1 MNASQFC
8 SMNRFV
14 RSTSIK
20 GIFANCRGFFVLLL
34 AATLAGLALPSCNT
48 SSCQWVTTG
57 SKKGKKTTEYVCGDK
72 LKRMQRTR
80 QNNTAARNRS
90 VEENNA
96 FNSKL
101 AAARPSADQQVFIQL
116 IKTEQAEKERM
127 KGQTSAAQEAM
138 AKGIRAKY
146 KNRPIS
152 FRQVCCVNV
161 ERQSNNTYTA
171 VFYVP
176 DPNAGGGCTG
186 KPVDES
192 FNFYGVPFVV
202 KRNLSAA
209 AAGRYRIGTA
219 YSVSGRLVVN
229 ENSFSTN
236 YEGNQYLLLSGVTPY
251 EAGNWSSK
259 TYPEGG
265 RRLGGPDYQRRTDVR
280 KSYYGEF
287 FSFEKI
293 ITLD

>member
-1 MNASQFC
+1 MKTPMYC
-8 SMNRFV
+8 SMNRFI
-14 RSTSIK
+14 RSASTR
-20 GIFANCRGFFVLLL
+20 GCFATRRAFFVFMI
-34 AATLAGLALPSCNT
+34 AAILAGLTLPSCNT

-57 SKKGKKTTEYVCGDK
+57 SRKGKKTTEYVCGDK
-72 LKRMQRTR
+72 LKRIQRTR
-80 QNNTAARNRS
+80 QNNAAARNRS

-96 FNSKL
+96 FTSKL

-116 IKTEQAEKERM
+116 VKAEQAEKARM
-127 KGQTSAAQEAM
+127 KGQTTAAQEAI
-138 AKGIRAKY
+138 AKSIQAKY

-161 ERQSNNTYTA
+161 ERKFNTYTA

-186 KPVDES
+186 RPVDEN

-209 AAGRYRIGTA
+209 AAGRYKIGTA

-229 ENSFSTN
+229 ENSFSTD
-236 YEGNQYLLLSGVTPY
+236 YEENQYLLLRGVRPY

-265 RRLGGPDYQRRTDVR
+265 KRLGGPDHQRRTDVR

-287 FSFEKI
+287 FTFSQI